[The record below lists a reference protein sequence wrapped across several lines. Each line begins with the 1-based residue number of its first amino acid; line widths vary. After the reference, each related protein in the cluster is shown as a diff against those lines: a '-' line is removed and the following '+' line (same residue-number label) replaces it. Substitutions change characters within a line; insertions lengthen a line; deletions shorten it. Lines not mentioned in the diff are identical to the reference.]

1 MENESGRKTK
11 KLGRGKRKRENMGE
25 GKERRRE
32 EKKQERRKVRGKDR
46 LENKNIFT
54 HLSLDKDK
62 DYKPFYQ

>member
-1 MENESGRKTK
+1 
-11 KLGRGKRKRENMGE
+11 MGE

-32 EKKQERRKVRGKDR
+32 EKKQERREDK

-54 HLSLDKDK
+54 HLSLDKGK

>member
-1 MENESGRKTK
+1 MNQEGKQRRWKE
-11 KLGRGKRKRENMGE
+11 GKRKRENMGE
-25 GKERRRE
+25 GKERRE
-32 EKKQERRKVRGKDR
+32 EKKQERRKVWGGDR

>member
-1 MENESGRKTK
+1 M
-11 KLGRGKRKRENMGE
+11 GRGKRENMGG

-32 EKKQERRKVRGKDR
+32 EKKQDR